1 MSFVIDQMSYE
12 APPAPEAPGAPTAA
26 GAAPAAKG
34 PPDLDRLEY
43 HRTRQRHRAERL
55 WAD

>member
-1 MSFVIDQMSYE
+1 MSFVIDQMSYDG
-12 APPAPEAPGAPTAA
+12 PPAPEAPRTPAAP
-26 GAAPAAKG
+26 GAAPPAKG
-34 PPDLDRLEY
+34 PPDLDRLDF